1 MKLTRQILFFCVSLL
16 CCSAAA
22 ADDDEGVRLVLLGDL
37 ESRSTSLE
45 TSVMKPFEI
54 LLVAER
60 DAEAAQISTVAFTL
74 AVPEGLLVVG
84 EEVLVEALVALGT
97 PKSGLHLSFHCV
109 ESKQVSVYRF
119 RLVATQ
125 PVDAAELRLLP
136 DERVRSDG
144 SVYGFRGVVS
154 CRDEN
159 FAQWEVA
166 ESVFKV
172 TAR

>member
-1 MKLTRQILFFCVSLL
+1 MNRTTWILLL
-16 CCSAAA
+16 CASFLSRNVAVA
-22 ADDDEGVRLVLLGDL
+22 DEGEAVRLLLLGDL

-45 TSVMKPFEI
+45 TSVMKPFEV

-60 DAEAAQISTVAFTL
+60 DAEAPQVSTVAFTL
-74 AVPEGLLVVG
+74 SVPEGLLVVG

-97 PKSGLHLSFHCV
+97 PKSGLHLTFHCV

-119 RLVATQ
+119 RLVAIQ
-125 PVDAAELRLLP
+125 PVQAAELRLLP
-136 DERVRSDG
+136 DERVRKDG

-154 CRDEN
+154 CPDEN
-159 FAQWEVA
+159 FATWEA
-166 ESVFKV
+166 EESVFKV